1 MATGARV
8 KVDRGDGVIF
18 GFRESS
24 ARKFLAQH
32 PSAFILGEGRT
43 PKVTTES
50 PEPSVPNLQTMT
62 RAEIDAYGAERGIDT
77 TSAHTKAE
85 AIEMI
90 EAGG

>member
-1 MATGARV
+1 M
-8 KVDRGDGVIF
+8 K
-18 GFRESS
+18 ESS

-32 PSAFILGEGRT
+32 SRAFIIGEGRT
-43 PKVTTES
+43 PAVTTES
-50 PEPSVPNLQTMT
+50 PDPDVPNLQTMT

-90 EAGG
+90 GAGG

>member
-18 GFRESS
+18 GMKESS

-32 PSAFILGEGRT
+32 PRAFILGEGRT
-43 PKVTTES
+43 PKVTIES
-50 PEPSVPNLQTMT
+50 PDPDVPNLQAMT
-62 RAEIDAYGAERGIDT
+62 RAEIDAYGAEHGVDT
-77 TSAHTKAE
+77 TAAHTKAE
-85 AIEMI
+85 AIELI